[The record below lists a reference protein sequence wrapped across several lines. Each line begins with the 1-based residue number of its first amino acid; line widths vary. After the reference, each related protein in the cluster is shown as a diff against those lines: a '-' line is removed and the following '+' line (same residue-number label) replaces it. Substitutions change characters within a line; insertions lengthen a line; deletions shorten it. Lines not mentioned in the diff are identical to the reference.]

1 MKNKVELLSP
11 VGSYDSLL
19 ASIENGADAVYLGG
33 KLFNARQYATNLDDE
48 ELKSAVTYAH
58 ERGVKV
64 YVVVNIILRDDE
76 LKEAIDYIA
85 YLYNIDVDA
94 LIIQDLG
101 LVRTI
106 KNLIPDFEIH
116 GSTQMSINNYMG
128 AGFLDELGFT
138 RVVLAR
144 ELSVEEIKE
153 INEKTD
159 IELEIFIHGAL
170 CVSYSGQ
177 CLMSSMIGGRSGN
190 RGTCAQPCRMKY
202 TIVDTET
209 NESLNRKFDE
219 QHMLSLKDLNTI
231 DDLEDIID
239 SGVTSLKVE
248 GRMKKPEY
256 VATIIEKYRKK
267 IDSIEL
273 NEDYLFSQDE
283 KDQMAQMFNRGFT
296 KGFLKHDFGNDIV
309 TLDKPNNR
317 GVFIGE
323 VSKIDQGFTY
333 IRLKESGSLNV
344 GDGIQLRLDDGRE
357 AGTIV
362 SQLVMNKDI
371 ARIDKIRNV
380 RPGDKVY
387 KTLDV
392 DLNKEARESFR
403 AEDVDKKH
411 PLYMEIDIDIDK
423 PVVLKVIDQG
433 RETIIKSKEVAELAR
448 KVSLNEDRVK
458 EQMSKLG
465 NTPYRLEDIKIS
477 IEENSM
483 VRVSV
488 LNDLRRSAV
497 EELIKYRGNFN
508 RREDIDRN
516 VLKEKT
522 KKLFTFE
529 KKGKTKERKISVK
542 VDNIGQF
549 KDLDLDK
556 LDRIYLNFKSE
567 LTNAI
572 IEAKRYEKEI
582 YLSTEKIVENK
593 DFKKLKSL
601 LDKVIDDIDGVSVN
615 NLGTLKFVKDN
626 YDTKIHADIGLNIF
640 NSQAVK
646 LLSENQVSTSTLSPE
661 LKLNQIEAIARNKI
675 LQTEVVGYG
684 YLPTM
689 VLKYCPMSVIKNCKS
704 TDDCETCELK
714 EGYGLLDRKDM
725 VFEFKRT
732 ENSTVVYNSQP
743 IVVPEHLNAIYNSH
757 VDMVRLDFTIED
769 SKDIKEIQETYYD
782 FANDYIDIEEVER
795 RVDKLKTKEGIT
807 KGHFFRGVL

>member
-11 VGSYDSLL
+11 VGSYESLL

-48 ELKSAVTYAH
+48 ELKTAVTYAH

-101 LVRTI
+101 LLRTI
-106 KNLIPDFEIH
+106 KSLIPDFEVH

-128 AGFLDELGFT
+128 AAFLNELGFT

-144 ELSVEEIKE
+144 ELSIEEIGE
-153 INEKTD
+153 INKKTD

-202 TIVDTET
+202 TIVDTEN

-219 QHMLSLKDLNTI
+219 KHILSLKDLNTI
-231 DDLEDIID
+231 DDLEEIID

-267 IDSIEL
+267 IDGIEL
-273 NEDYLFSQDE
+273 NEDYNITQDE
-283 KDQMAQMFNRGFT
+283 KDDMAQMFNRGFT

-323 VSKIDQGFTY
+323 VSKIDKSFTY
-333 IRLKESGSLNV
+333 IRLKENLNA
-344 GDGIQLRLDDGRE
+344 GDGIQIRIDDGRE
-357 AGTIV
+357 QGLIV
-362 SQLVMNKDI
+362 SDIVMNKDV
-371 ARIDKIRNV
+371 ARIDSIRNV
-380 RPGDKVY
+380 KPGDKVY

-403 AEDVDKKH
+403 EEDVDKKH
-411 PLYMEIDIDIDK
+411 PLYMEIDITIDK
-423 PVVLKVIDQG
+423 PVVLKVIDKG
-433 RETIIKSKEVAELAR
+433 RETVIKSEETAELAR
-448 KVSLNEDRVK
+448 KVSLTRDRVT
-458 EQMSKLG
+458 EQMGKLG
-465 NTPYRLEDIKIS
+465 NTPYKLEDIKVS
-477 IEENSM
+477 IEESSM

-497 EELIKYRGNFN
+497 DELIKFRSDFN
-508 RREDIDRN
+508 RREVIDRKA
-516 VLKEKT
+516 LKEKT
-522 KKLFTFE
+522 NRLFAFP
-529 KKGKTKERKISVK
+529 KKGKSASRKISVK
-542 VDNIGQF
+542 VDNIDQF
-549 KDLDLDK
+549 NQLDLDK
-556 LDRIYLNFKSE
+556 LDRIYLNFKTD

-572 IEAKRYEKEI
+572 IKTKKHEKEI
-582 YLSTEKIVENK
+582 YLATEKIIENK
-593 DFKKLKSL
+593 DFKELEVL
-601 LDKVIDDIDGVSVN
+601 LNNIKEYIDGVSVN
-615 NLGTLKFVKDN
+615 NLGTLKFIKDN
-626 YDTKIHADIGLNIF
+626 YETKIHADIGLNIF

-646 LLSENQVSTSTLSPE
+646 LLSENKVNSTTLSPE
-661 LKLNQIEAIARNKI
+661 LKLNQIETIARNEI
-675 LQTEVVGYG
+675 LDYEVVGYG
-684 YLPTM
+684 YLPLM
-689 VLKYCPMSVIKNCKS
+689 VLKHCPMSVIKNCKS
-704 TDDCETCELK
+704 TDDCEICELK

-725 VFEFKRT
+725 VFDFKRT
-732 ENSTVVYNSQP
+732 GNSTIVYNSQP
-743 IVVPEHLNAIYNSH
+743 IVVPEHLNTIYNSH
-757 VDMVRLDFTIED
+757 VDMVRLDFTVED
-769 SKDIKEIQETYYD
+769 NINIKKIQETYYD
-782 FANDYIDIEEVER
+782 FANNYIDIEEVER